1 MAAET
6 GAGDGNRLLARIVA
20 AAALARNKCAGVPG
34 MAGPSQAGACS
45 SGAGAGPWKPAPHQG
60 CGMALKGSPAGQ
72 LTRQAAPGDPGL
84 SQKVAPAPGVL
95 VGSATGGK
103 RAFPASDR
111 CGHSGK
117 KTPARGRGPEPQSS
131 GRGVIALRK
140 QRCCLRSSTAGGRG
154 PFCPPGYV
162 RRSEDRF
169 CEPQC
174 RRLRDHHLPCCPDP
188 SR

>member
-6 GAGDGNRLLARIVA
+6 GAGDGNRLLADMLARIVMS
-20 AAALARNKCAGVPG
+20 AALARNKCAGVPG

-45 SGAGAGPWKPAPHQG
+45 SGAGAGPWKPAPEPAPHQG

-103 RAFPASDR
+103 RAF
-111 CGHSGK
+111 
-117 KTPARGRGPEPQSS
+117 
-131 GRGVIALRK
+131 
-140 QRCCLRSSTAGGRG
+140 
-154 PFCPPGYV
+154 
-162 RRSEDRF
+162 RR
-169 CEPQC
+169 
-174 RRLRDHHLPCCPDP
+174 
-188 SR
+188 